1 MKSKCIIVEG
11 PQGCGKTH
19 LVNYLRENIPA
30 SNLYRLSGQK
40 DKTEKGKEK
49 SKKMYYALLNYMKE
63 IEDSDIN
70 LVFDRI
76 FFTEEVYCKLG
87 YKDYSFDDVYKELLE
102 MLGNLNYDVY
112 YISLYLKDVNIYE
125 IRLKREHHNYQD
137 FSLDNSINQQ
147 NTYES
152 LLHEIKKLKNTKVYE
167 IAMDNFDEA
176 YNEIN
181 KILEIVNKGV
191 NFNK

>member
-1 MKSKCIIVEG
+1 
-11 PQGCGKTH
+11 
-19 LVNYLRENIPA
+19 
-30 SNLYRLSGQK
+30 
-40 DKTEKGKEK
+40 
-49 SKKMYYALLNYMKE
+49 MKE

-70 LVFDRI
+70 LVFDRF

-87 YKDYSFDDVYKELLE
+87 YKDYSFDDVYDKLLE

-112 YISLYLKDVNIYE
+112 YISLYLKDVSIYE
-125 IRLKREHHNYQD
+125 VRLKREHHNYQE

-152 LLHEIKKLKNTKVYE
+152 LLHNIKKLKNTKVYE
-167 IAMDNFDEA
+167 IAVDNFDEA

-181 KILEIVNKGV
+181 KILEIVNKKLGS
-191 NFNK
+191 